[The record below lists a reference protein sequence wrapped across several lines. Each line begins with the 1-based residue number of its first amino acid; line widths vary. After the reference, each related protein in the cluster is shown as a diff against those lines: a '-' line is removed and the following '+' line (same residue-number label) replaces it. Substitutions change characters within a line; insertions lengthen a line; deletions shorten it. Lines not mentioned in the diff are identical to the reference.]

1 MTSKKPEDYLDD
13 FFNEI
18 VNDEKI
24 SETVDEFSQRVKTS
38 VNDFTAKSEQYTDTI
53 NKGVSTAFSYLNRAM
68 DYMDPKG
75 SANEFQKPQAVING
89 ITFVENE
96 LANIRYDIAHRGT
109 YRDGHQEALRVY
121 FAQMSRSPQN
131 LLRFEKNIRE
141 DLKQRRKQK
150 KHNDRFFEGYNE
162 GLEAMIRILND
173 MKRFLMTQV
182 QNDLTNS
189 H

>member
-18 VNDEKI
+18 VNDEKL
-24 SETVDEFSQRVKTS
+24 SESVDEFTKRMKTS
-38 VNDFTAKSEQYTDTI
+38 VNDFAAKSERYTDTI
-53 NKGVSTAFSYLNRAM
+53 NKGVSTAFDYLNRAI

-75 SANEFQKPQAVING
+75 SANEFQKPKEVING

-121 FAQMSRSPQN
+121 LAQMKRSPNN
-131 LLRFEKNIRE
+131 LLMFEKNIKE
-141 DLKQRRKQK
+141 ELKQRKKQK
-150 KHNDRFFEGYNE
+150 KHNERFFEGYNE
-162 GLEAMIRILND
+162 GLEALLRILKD
-173 MKRFLMTQV
+173 MKKFLMTQV
-182 QNDLTNS
+182 QNDLSSNQ
-189 H
+189 